1 MEKKNMGGAFSK
13 EEISKMSRKA
23 IHALPENVRVDVYKE
38 WIKIR
43 MEKHAFTP
51 EKREKL
57 IDKLEECIKHV
68 KAAQD
73 LINDEIR
80 YLLPRCDPND
90 IDASIENG
98 LIAGNF
104 HAAYIRLDC
113 VSMCV
118 SDYLY
123 KIRNEEKKNDGS
135 SG

>member
-1 MEKKNMGGAFSK
+1 MEKKNTGRAFSK
-13 EEISKMSRKA
+13 EEISKMSRKE
-23 IHALPENVRVDVYKE
+23 IHALPENVRVEVYKE

-43 MEKHAFTP
+43 MEKHSFTP

-68 KAAQD
+68 KAAQR

-80 YLLPRCDPND
+80 YLLPSCDSNEL
-90 IDASIENG
+90 DASIENG

-104 HAAYIRLDC
+104 NAAYIRLDC
-113 VSMCV
+113 VLMCV

-123 KIRNEEKKNDGS
+123 KTRNEENKNDGS